1 MNKLYHAFCVYSYKG
16 GELGS
21 NINITLE
28 ELVSQFIE
36 YIDWE
41 DMWDTC
47 ADDEKFAHLE
57 DDEYFSLSCVQLVDM
72 MDDETIKNILS
83 GIIYPGNIYAFDT
96 HSDYEIYT
104 TNNEGKLI
112 KVNITKEP
120 GFLELARKIL
130 RKDAEYWDNRHEL

>member
-36 YIDWE
+36 YVDWE

-47 ADDEKFAHLE
+47 ADDEKFAYLE
-57 DDEYFSLSCVQLVDM
+57 DDEYFSLSRIQLVDM
-72 MDDETIKNILS
+72 MDNETIKNILS
-83 GIIYPGNIYAFDT
+83 RIIYPGNIYAFDT

-112 KVNITKEP
+112 KVNITEEP
-120 GFLELARKIL
+120 GFLELARKML
-130 RKDAEYWDNRHEL
+130 RKNAEYLDNRHKL